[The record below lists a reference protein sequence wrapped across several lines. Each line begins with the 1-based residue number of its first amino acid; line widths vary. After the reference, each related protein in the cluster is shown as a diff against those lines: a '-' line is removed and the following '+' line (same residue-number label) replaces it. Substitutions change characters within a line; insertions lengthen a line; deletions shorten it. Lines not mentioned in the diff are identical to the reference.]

1 MSLNQL
7 QKKINYT
14 FKDFLLLRT
23 ALTHRSYLN
32 EKDRDLTIL
41 EHNERLEFLG
51 DAVLELCVTD
61 FLYKNYADKEGYLTA
76 LRASLVNYKLIGLV
90 GQELELENLILL
102 SSGEKAELGKA
113 RLTIV
118 ADGVEALLGAMYL
131 DGGIEPC
138 NDFVDKFVLT
148 KLEEI
153 IKNSSWKDD
162 KTVLQ
167 EVSQKHFKVTP
178 RYKVMET
185 IGKDHEKTFRIAVV
199 LGNELTAEG
208 IGKSKQE
215 AETNAAGNAL
225 ILIKA
230 KMELENQ
237 SETDKEIQIK
247 STMTATTTQITTI
260 TTD

>member
-1 MSLNQL
+1 MSLTQL
-7 QKKINYT
+7 QITMNYT

-32 EKDRDLTIL
+32 EKERDLTIL

-61 FLYKNYADKEGYLTA
+61 FLYKNYTDKEGYLTA

-90 GQELELENLILL
+90 GQELDLENLILL

-138 NDFVDKFVLT
+138 RAFVDDFILT
-148 KLEEI
+148 KLEAI
-153 IKNSSWKDD
+153 IQNAAWKDD

-167 EVSQKHFKVTP
+167 EVAQKYLKVTP
-178 RYKVMET
+178 RYKVIET
-185 IGKDHEKTFRIAVV
+185 IGKDHEKTFKIAVL
-199 LGNELTAEG
+199 LGNEMTAEG

-215 AETNAAGNAL
+215 AETAAAGNAL
-225 ILIKA
+225 TLIKSQ
-230 KMELENQ
+230 MEIEN
-237 SETDKEIQIK
+237 E
-247 STMTATTTQITTI
+247 
-260 TTD
+260 

>member
-1 MSLNQL
+1 MSLTQL
-7 QKKINYT
+7 QITINYT

-32 EKDRDLTIL
+32 EKERDLTIL

-61 FLYKNYADKEGYLTA
+61 FLYKNYTDKEGYLTA

-90 GQELELENLILL
+90 GQELDLENLILL

-138 NDFVDKFVLT
+138 RDFVDNFILT
-148 KLEEI
+148 KLDAI
-153 IKNSSWKDD
+153 IANSSWKDD

-167 EVSQKHFKVTP
+167 EVAQKYLKVTP
-178 RYKVMET
+178 RYKVIET
-185 IGKDHEKTFRIAVV
+185 IGKDHEKTFKIAVL
-199 LGNELTAEG
+199 LGNEMTAEG

-215 AETNAAGNAL
+215 AETIAAGNAL
-225 ILIKA
+225 ILIKSQIETEANITEA
-230 KMELENQ
+230 K
-237 SETDKEIQIK
+237 
-247 STMTATTTQITTI
+247 
-260 TTD
+260 

>member
-1 MSLNQL
+1 MSLTQL
-7 QKKINYT
+7 QITINYT

-32 EKDRDLTIL
+32 EKERDLTIL

-61 FLYKNYADKEGYLTA
+61 FLYTNYTDKEGYLTA
-76 LRASLVNYKLIGLV
+76 LRASVVNYKLIGLV
-90 GQELELENLILL
+90 GQELDLENLILL

-138 NDFVDKFVLT
+138 RGFVDDFILT
-148 KLEEI
+148 KLEAI
-153 IKNSSWKDD
+153 IQNSSWKDD

-167 EVSQKHFKVTP
+167 EVAQKYLKVTP
-178 RYKVMET
+178 RYKVIET
-185 IGKDHEKTFRIAVV
+185 IGKDHEKTFKIAVL
-199 LGNELTAEG
+199 LGNEMTAEG
-208 IGKSKQE
+208 TGKSKQE
-215 AETNAAGNAL
+215 AETAAAGNAL
-225 ILIKA
+225 TLIKSQI
-230 KMELENQ
+230 EIEN
-237 SETDKEIQIK
+237 E
-247 STMTATTTQITTI
+247 
-260 TTD
+260 

>member
-1 MSLNQL
+1 MSLTQL
-7 QKKINYT
+7 QITINYT

-32 EKDRDLTIL
+32 EKERDMTIL

-61 FLYKNYADKEGYLTA
+61 FLYKNYEDKEGYLTA

-90 GQELELENLILL
+90 GQELDLENLILL

-138 NDFVDKFVLT
+138 NDFVNTFILS

-162 KTVLQ
+162 KTILQ
-167 EVSQKHFKVTP
+167 EVAQKHFKVTP
-178 RYKVMET
+178 RYKVVET
-185 IGKDHEKTFRIAVV
+185 LGKDHEKTFKIAVL

-215 AETNAAGNAL
+215 AETIAAKNAL
-225 ILIKA
+225 IIIKT
-230 KMELENQ
+230 K
-237 SETDKEIQIK
+237 IK
-247 STMTATTTQITTI
+247 ITNE
-260 TTD
+260 